1 MKVTVFFLEIDADE
15 ASSQAFLTFHLRE
28 NLAERAELVASLLRQ
43 GRYRKMAEVSGT
55 AEDAF
60 VLMQNGVRTDS
71 WTLSPPPG
79 VQVLVEAREHEGK
92 RYGHRSMSV
101 GDIVVDQDGRV
112 LLCATLGFDDITKQ
126 AALSMEKPATEAGPA
141 PSTP

>member
-1 MKVTVFFLEIDADE
+1 MKVTVFFLEIEADE
-15 ASSQAFLTFHLRE
+15 ASSQAFMTFHLGGH
-28 NLAERAELVASLLRQ
+28 LAERAELAASLLQQ

-60 VLMQNGVRTDS
+60 VLMQNGVRSDS

-79 VQVLVEAREHEGK
+79 LQVLVEPREHDGK

-101 GDIVVDQDGRV
+101 GDLIVDQDGRV
-112 LLCATLGFDDITKQ
+112 LLCAPLGFDDITKQ
-126 AALSMEKPATEAGPA
+126 AAHVMEKHPAEAAPA
-141 PSTP
+141 ASTP